1 MVQDAKERFVAMP
14 ASDGIAPNKYYRYV
28 IVWSSFRTVQY
39 MAEES
44 QSHILQCNGFPPK
57 S

>member
-14 ASDGIAPNKYYRYV
+14 ASDGIAPNKYRYV

-44 QSHILQCNGFPPK
+44 QSLI
-57 S
+57 